1 MDHLK
6 EKLAAGGCLFG
17 THITCCDMTTV
28 EVMGNCGF
36 DYLWIDMEHSPID
49 KGDIQNH
56 LTAARACKPPV
67 AIFIRVPWNDPVI
80 IKPLLDMGPAGIVFP
95 MISTAREVEKAI
107 QACRYPPEG
116 IRGYSP
122 RAALRYGLDDA
133 QQYIRETS
141 RDIWTICQLETLQ
154 AYENLDALLE
164 CNGVDAFIIGPN
176 DLSGQF
182 GQLANP
188 LSPEVDRVISDIARR
203 VRRAGKPCGISVGPY
218 DKQSIHH
225 WLSKGI
231 NMISCGGDVTFM
243 RTASLLAL
251 DNLRAVKRA
260 LDRAETP

>member
-1 MDHLK
+1 LDLK
-6 EKLAAGGCLFG
+6 EKIAAGDCLFG

-28 EVMGNCGF
+28 EVMGNCSF

-67 AIFIRVPWNDPVI
+67 ATFIRVPWNDPVI

-95 MISTAREVEKAI
+95 MISTPQDVDNAVR
-107 QACRYPPEG
+107 ACRYPPEG

-133 QQYIRETS
+133 QQYIKESS
-141 RDIWTICQLETLQ
+141 RNIWVICQIETMH
-154 AYENLDALLE
+154 AYQNLDALLE
-164 CNGVDAFIIGPN
+164 CDGVDAFVIGPN
-176 DLSGQF
+176 DLSGQL
-182 GQLANP
+182 GKLANP
-188 LSPEVDRVISDIARR
+188 MAPEVDRVITDIVRR
-203 VRRAGKPCGISVGPY
+203 VRRVGKPCGISVGAY
-218 DKQSIHH
+218 DQQSIRH

-243 RTASLLAL
+243 RTGSLLAL
-251 DNLRAVKRA
+251 KNLRTVKQELGKA
-260 LDRAETP
+260 ATL